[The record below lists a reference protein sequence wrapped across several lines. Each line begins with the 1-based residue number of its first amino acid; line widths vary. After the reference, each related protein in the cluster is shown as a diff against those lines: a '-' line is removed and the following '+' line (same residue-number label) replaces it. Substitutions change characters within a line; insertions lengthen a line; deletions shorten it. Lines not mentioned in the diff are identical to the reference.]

1 MERREWIFP
10 RHRREKEN
18 HVTAMEEPL
27 ELYKEQVNN
36 GVFDPLP
43 YNRLMI
49 HYRKEKS
56 FDEELKVIKKA
67 IDVFKKHYTGL
78 QSSALKRKKST
89 IAELSKKISK
99 STGLTD
105 KKGNAVYLPEPL
117 PQWMK
122 RQATVEQKIKKKRP

>member
-1 MERREWIFP
+1 
-10 RHRREKEN
+10 
-18 HVTAMEEPL
+18 MEEPL
-27 ELYKEQVNN
+27 ELYKEQVKNS
-36 GVFDPLP
+36 VFDPLP

-49 HYRKEKS
+49 HYRKEKN
-56 FDEELKVIKKA
+56 FDDELKVIKKA
-67 IDVFKKHYTGL
+67 IDVFKKHYAGL
-78 QSSALKRKKST
+78 QSSTLKRKKST

-122 RQATVEQKIKKKRP
+122 RQATVEQKIKNKKP